1 MQITCENC
9 FTVYELPPEKTGLSG
24 CPFCEHINKPKKGGA
39 SVQFGGASDDAGM
52 GIDPSKTMLNFIPVE
67 SKAEGS
73 AVHQLIAGKIPSL
86 PAEKSWIL
94 TILEGDNQGKRF
106 LLSKPVV
113 RIGRKEVELV
123 LRDPEVSRQQCVIQI
138 YGETAI
144 IRDLKSANGTLVN
157 GFLVKEDCLKH
168 NDQIRVGNTV
178 FQISLQKKK

>member
-9 FTVYELPPEKTGLSG
+9 FTVYELPPEKSGLAG
-24 CPFCEHINKPKKGGA
+24 CPYCEHINKPKKGGA
-39 SVQFGGASDDAGM
+39 SVQFGGAAGDAGM
-52 GIDPSKTMLNFIPVE
+52 GIDPSKTMLNFIPLE

-73 AVHQLIAGKIPSL
+73 AVHQLIAGKTPSL
-86 PAEKSWIL
+86 PADKSWIL
-94 TILEGDNQGKRF
+94 TILEGDDKGKRF

-113 RIGRKEVELV
+113 RIGRKEVELI

-157 GFLVKEDCLKH
+157 GFLVKEDLLK
-168 NDQIRVGNTV
+168 NTDQIRVGNTV
-178 FQISLQKKK
+178 FQISLQQKK

>member
-9 FTVYELPPEKTGLSG
+9 FTVYDLPPEKSGLAG
-24 CPFCEHINKPKKGGA
+24 CPYCEHINKPKKGAA
-39 SVQFGGASDDAGM
+39 SVQLGSALSKGLGV
-52 GIDPSKTMLNFIPVE
+52 DPSKTMPNYI
-67 SKAEGS
+67 EGERKSEVS
-73 AVHQLIAGKIPSL
+73 AVHKTIDGKTPSL

-94 TILEGDNQGKRF
+94 TIVEGDDKGKRY

-123 LRDPEVSRQQCVIQI
+123 LRDPEVSRQQCVIQL

-157 GFLVKEDCLKH
+157 GFMIQEDFLKDR
-168 NDQIRVGNTV
+168 DQIRVGNTV
-178 FQISLQKKK
+178 FQISLQQKKP

>member
-9 FTVYELPPEKTGLSG
+9 YTVYELPPEKSGLAG
-24 CPFCEHINKPKKGGA
+24 CPYCEHINKPKKGGA
-39 SVQFGGASDDAGM
+39 SVQFGGAAGGGM
-52 GIDPSKTMLNFIPVE
+52 GIDPSKTMLNDIQGE
-67 SKAEGS
+67 SKTESS
-73 AVHQLIAGKIPSL
+73 AVHKLIAGKTPSL

-94 TILEGDNQGKRF
+94 TILEGDDKGKRF

-144 IRDLKSANGTLVN
+144 LRDLKSANGTLVN
-157 GFLVKEDCLKH
+157 GFVIKEDLLKDR
-168 NDQIRVGNTV
+168 DQIRVGNTL
-178 FQISLQKKK
+178 FEISLQKKK